1 MTECKK
7 RIYLI
12 DTTLRDGSHAVF
24 HQYSAEKTRSIA
36 KGLNDSGI
44 DFIEISHGDGLNG
57 SSQNYGWGLCTDR
70 ERLEAVHG
78 VINRSNLTVL
88 LLPGIGTV
96 EDLKMA
102 RDCGANTVRVAT
114 HITEADVGEQHI
126 KIAKKLG
133 MTAVGFLMMAHMA
146 SVEKLVEQA
155 KLFESYGA
163 DIIYVAD
170 SAGTLLPNQ
179 VKERVSAVKEN
190 VSVPVGFHAHNN
202 FGLAIGND
210 LAAVEAG
217 AVYLD
222 GTLRGL
228 GAGAGNAPIE
238 ELAAVL
244 DKSGYDIG
252 NLNIYDLM
260 DVAEAEMKDIVKD
273 STITTSS
280 LMIGYAGVYSSFLIH
295 TKKAAERFHLSP
307 RDILIELGKR
317 KMVGGQEDM
326 IIDVAYELSK
336 QRSKES

>member
-1 MTECKK
+1 MARKQK
-7 RIYLI
+7 IYLV
-12 DTTLRDGSHAVF
+12 DTTLRDGSHSVS
-24 HQYSAEKTRSIA
+24 HQYTKEKTRCIA

-44 DFIEISHGDGLNG
+44 DFIEISHGDGLSG

-70 ERLEAVHG
+70 ERLEAARDV
-78 VINRSNLTVL
+78 VTKSNLTVL

-102 RDCGANTVRVAT
+102 KSCGANTVRVAT
-114 HITEADVGEQHI
+114 HITEADVGEQHVR
-126 KIAKKLG
+126 IAKELG

-163 DIIYVAD
+163 DIVYVAD
-170 SAGTLLPNQ
+170 SAGTMLPDE
-179 VKERVSAVKEN
+179 VEERVAAVKKN
-190 VSVPVGFHAHNN
+190 LSVPVGFHAHNN

-210 LAAVEAG
+210 LAAIKAG
-217 AVYLD
+217 ATYLD

-244 DKSGYDIG
+244 DKAGYEIGADI
-252 NLNIYDLM
+252 YQLM
-260 DVAEAEMKDIVKD
+260 DVAESELKDIAKD
-273 STITTSS
+273 SSITTSS
-280 LMIGYAGVYSSFLIH
+280 LMIGYAGVYSSFLLH
-295 TKKAAERFHLSP
+295 TKKAAERFGLNP
-307 RDILIELGKR
+307 RDILVELGRR

-336 QRSKES
+336 QAK